1 MARRPAIGPREGSVW
16 EGTTKERERWKEREV
31 GERGKGTPGREEDEE
46 EMGVEGG
53 CYRRIS
59 ERTLALWM
67 EVG

>member
-1 MARRPAIGPREGSVW
+1 MGRDNERKREI
-16 EGTTKERERWKEREV
+16 E
-31 GERGKGTPGREEDEE
+31 GERSESEEKGRRDDGREEDEE

>member
-1 MARRPAIGPREGSVW
+1 MWSQSVEKGRRV
-16 EGTTKERERWKEREV
+16 GTKAEK
-31 GERGKGTPGREEDEE
+31 EDE
-46 EMGVEGG
+46 VELAAEGGG

>member
-1 MARRPAIGPREGSVW
+1 MGRDDERKREI
-16 EGTTKERERWKEREV
+16 ERERSESE
-31 GERGKGTPGREEDEE
+31 EKGRRDDGREEDEE